1 MKKLQAEDESENEF
15 DITKRS
21 RDFGVNPHRTT
32 SPGVKSLVS
41 NLRISS
47 EKANILE
54 QLYDELNES
63 VLQEMNLDFDEH
75 VKELEHQ
82 DISPKLAKK

>member
-1 MKKLQAEDESENEF
+1 MQKLQAEDESENEF

-21 RDFGVNPHRTT
+21 KDFEVSPIRTT

-41 NLRISS
+41 NLMVSA
-47 EKANILE
+47 EKANKLE

-63 VLQEMNLDFDEH
+63 ILQEMTLDFDEH
-75 VKELEHQ
+75 VKELEQQ
-82 DISPKLAKK
+82 DIRSKQVKK